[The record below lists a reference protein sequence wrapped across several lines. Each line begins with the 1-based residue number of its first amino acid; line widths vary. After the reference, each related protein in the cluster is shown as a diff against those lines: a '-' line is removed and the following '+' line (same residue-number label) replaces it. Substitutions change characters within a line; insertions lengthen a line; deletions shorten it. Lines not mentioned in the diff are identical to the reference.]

1 MVDSVRFPPSIGG
14 SGKTFTSD
22 ANPQTGVFNGGHR
35 INFFPMLADT
45 VAAAGY
51 VSQYAQAIDGAAAN
65 ADKAEDAKGYVEAV
79 AGTLKNGI
87 LDYYKR
93 LSSVCLDFAA
103 GTYSADDG
111 TKIITNDLK
120 DIVSFSRAS
129 PKWVKGINGYLQ
141 QVPVNEP
148 AREWG
153 ADGKCRGISR
163 EIASTN
169 AFLYS
174 SAFDNVYWD
183 KQNIQINFDESIKA
197 PDGALGVWVARSTS
211 SSGFSNIRRLEGFSS
226 GWMSVFVKLID
237 GYNLFGMRSV
247 DELSSYQATF
257 NLENGSIV
265 SSDLPASINYF
276 GDGWWRVG
284 IKVPANTLRVIP
296 INLDARAVE
305 LSHQGI
311 AVWGAQYEAGLFP
324 FATSY
329 IPTNGTAS
337 TRAEDVIVI
346 NDVGRYVD
354 PNQSSIIF
362 FGAVYG
368 YINNQFFYQFGD
380 SEYADYTNS
389 AGRDYG
395 ESGVF
400 KYCAS
405 SDGGM
410 KVYVSG
416 ELIREPTLPLLPD
429 GMSLKIGHRNLTTG
443 FHGFG
448 PHNGW
453 IDQVLLLPFV
463 VGEDE
468 GKEITL

>member
-1 MVDSVRFPPSIGG
+1 MASVTFPTALGG
-14 SGKTFTSD
+14 DGKTYTDD
-22 ANPQTGVFNGGHR
+22 ADPDTGLDGLGYITRLVPLFKNG
-35 INFFPMLADT
+35 LAM
-45 VAAAGY
+45 AGY
-51 VSQYAQAIDGAAAN
+51 TAQYAAKIDAAAAN
-65 ADKAEDAKGYVEAV
+65 ADRAEGARAYVESV

-111 TKIITNDLK
+111 TKTITNDLK

-141 QVPVNEP
+141 QVMVNEP

-163 EIASTN
+163 EVASTN

-174 SAFDNVYWD
+174 SAFDNAYWD
-183 KQNIQINFDESIKA
+183 KQGVQINFDESIKA
-197 PDGALGVWVARSTS
+197 PDGALGVWVARSAS

-247 DELSSYQATF
+247 DELGSYQATF

-284 IKVPANTLRVIP
+284 VKVPANTLRVIP
-296 INLDARAVE
+296 INLDARAAE

-311 AVWGAQYEAGLFP
+311 AVWGAQYEAGLSS

-337 TRAEDVIVI
+337 TRAADVIVI

-380 SEYADYTNS
+380 SEYSDYTNS
-389 AGRDYG
+389 VGRNYG

-416 ELIREPTLPLLPD
+416 ELVREAALPLLPD
-429 GMSLKIGHRNLTTG
+429 GISLKIGHRNLTTG
-443 FHGFG
+443 IHGFG

-453 IDQVLLLPFV
+453 IDQVLVLPFV